1 VSKLAGLKPR
11 RRDRIMDAVEA
22 AGLDVSEW
30 AISPMGAANPK
41 YCYEWAFADEQ
52 RSNVVLCL
60 WFEDCELDPDGAV
73 VQRGNIRPLILQ
85 LEGQGTPRARR
96 ARRFDEIL
104 QDAWRLSSKIR
115 VALVDRSDAAKRKAA
130 GQDVS
135 HAAFRQLDPVAW
147 RLASYDMMTGE
158 YLLRRDPVHSEP
170 ATATDAADVD
180 GFATDV
186 EDSPDSG
193 SPNIHAGRAT
203 GQMDYVCRIV
213 YSNNG
218 WVRPAAAF
226 QEAADSFAS
235 TRGFGHEEWL
245 FRDEWTIGGWRYA
258 FLQGVNDSYER
269 LCRQGAP
276 FSVTLFT
283 RAPDVGHRY
292 VARMFGVEVLCPDDA
307 RRAVEEFRRRGWF
320 DVMRAEIAAVG
331 GRTEALG
338 DDVLATHMLNL
349 RYRPDRVER
358 LKDMP
363 VAMQDDPV
371 RRIRRYTLCGSKN
384 IGLQDQVGV
393 TGGHEPKTTAY
404 FRNGTE
410 PSWVTP
416 EHGAIQEVL
425 RRKLRD
431 EFPDAIVRCEVGG
444 VDVLLETDRERV
456 FFEVKSELCTRRVI
470 REALG
475 QVMEYAFYRPH
486 DDDLDVRL
494 VVVGRSAASSDDI
507 AYLRL
512 LKERFGIPVDYRQV
526 TIDSARTDD
535 L

>member
-1 VSKLAGLKPR
+1 MNKLAELKPR

-30 AISPMGAANPK
+30 ASSPMGAANPK
-41 YCYEWAFADEQ
+41 FCYEWAFADE
-52 RSNVVLCL
+52 RRDNVVLCL
-60 WFEDCELDPDGAV
+60 WFEDCELDSDASV
-73 VQRGNIRPLILQ
+73 VQRGNIRPLILR

-96 ARRFDEIL
+96 ARRFDELL
-104 QDAWRLSSKIR
+104 QDAWRLGSRIR
-115 VALVDRSDAAKRKAA
+115 VALVDRSDAAKRDTA

-147 RLASYDMMTGE
+147 RVSSYDMMTGD
-158 YLLRRDPVHSEP
+158 YLLRRELAPSEP
-170 ATATDAADVD
+170 VSATDFPDVD
-180 GFATDV
+180 RLVHYD
-186 EDSPDSG
+186 EELPDSAP
-193 SPNIHAGRAT
+193 PNNNAGRAPE
-203 GQMDYVCRIV
+203 QMDYVCRVV
-213 YSNNG
+213 YSDNG

-226 QEAADSFAS
+226 QEASDSFAS

-269 LCRQGAP
+269 LCKERAP

-292 VARMFGVEVLCPDDA
+292 VARMFGVELLCPDDA

-331 GRTEALG
+331 GRPEALG
-338 DDVLATHMLNL
+338 DDVLAAHVLNL
-349 RYRPDRVER
+349 RFRPDRVER
-358 LKDMP
+358 LKGMP

-384 IGLQDQVGV
+384 VGLQDQVDV
-393 TGGHEPKTTAY
+393 TGGHEPKTAAY
-404 FRNGTE
+404 FRSGTE

-416 EHGAIQEVL
+416 EHGAMQERL
-425 RRKLRD
+425 RQELRT
-431 EFPDAIVRCEVGG
+431 EFPDATVRCEVGG
-444 VDVLLETDRERV
+444 VDVLLETNQVRV
-456 FFEVKSELCTRRVI
+456 LFEVKSELCPRRVI

-475 QVMEYAFYRPH
+475 QIMEYAYYRPPG
-486 DDDLDVRL
+486 DDRDVRL
-494 VVVGRSAASSDDI
+494 VIVGRSAASDDDLK
-507 AYLRL
+507 YLAL
-512 LKERFGIPVDYRQV
+512 LKEKFGIPVEYRRV
-526 TIDSARTDD
+526 TTDSSES
-535 L
+535 

>member
-1 VSKLAGLKPR
+1 MNKLAELKPR

-30 AISPMGAANPK
+30 AASAMGAANGK
-41 YCYEWAFADEQ
+41 YCYEWAFADG
-52 RSNVVLCL
+52 RRDNVVLCL
-60 WFEDCELDPDGAV
+60 WFEDCELDSDGAV
-73 VQRGNIRPLILQ
+73 VQRGNMRPLILR

-96 ARRFDEIL
+96 ARRFDELL
-104 QDAWRLSSKIR
+104 QDAWRLGSRIR
-115 VALVDRSDAAKRKAA
+115 VALVDRSDAAKRDPA

-147 RLASYDMMTGE
+147 RVASYDMMTGD
-158 YLLRRDPVHSEP
+158 YLLRRELVQSEP
-170 ATATDAADVD
+170 VAATDLSEVD
-180 GFATDV
+180 LPVRGD
-186 EDSPDSG
+186 EDIPDSA
-193 SPNIHAGRAT
+193 PHNNDVGRAP

-213 YSNNG
+213 FSDNG

-258 FLQGVNDSYER
+258 FLQGVNDSYDR
-269 LCRQGAP
+269 LCKEGAP

-331 GRTEALG
+331 GHPEALG
-338 DDVLATHMLNL
+338 DDVVAAQILNL
-349 RYRPDRVER
+349 RYRLDRVER
-358 LKDMP
+358 LKGMP

-384 IGLQDQVGV
+384 VGLQHQVDV
-393 TGGHEPKTTAY
+393 TGGHEPKTAAY

-410 PSWVTP
+410 PSWITP
-416 EHGAIQEVL
+416 EHGAMQERL
-425 RRKLRD
+425 RHELRI
-431 EFPDAIVRCEVGG
+431 EYPDATVRCEVDG
-444 VDVLLETDRERV
+444 VDVLLETDQERV
-456 FFEVKSELCTRRVI
+456 YFEVKSELCTRRVI

-475 QVMEYAFYRPH
+475 QVMEYAYYLPPG
-486 DDDLDVRL
+486 DDRDVRL
-494 VVVGRSAASSDDI
+494 VAVGRSVASDDDLK
-507 AYLRL
+507 YLDL
-512 LKERFGIPVDYRQV
+512 LKEKFGIPVEYRRV
-526 TIDSARTDD
+526 VIDSGD
-535 L
+535 

>member
-1 VSKLAGLKPR
+1 MNKLAELKPR

-30 AISPMGAANPK
+30 SSSPMGAANPK
-41 YCYEWAFADEQ
+41 YCYEWAFADDRRE
-52 RSNVVLCL
+52 NVVLCL
-60 WFEDCELDPDGAV
+60 WFEDCELDSDDVV
-73 VQRGNIRPLILQ
+73 VQRGNIRPLILR

-96 ARRFDEIL
+96 ARRFDELL
-104 QDAWRLSSKIR
+104 QDAWRLGSRIR
-115 VALVDRSDAAKRKAA
+115 VALVDRSDAAKRDAA

-147 RLASYDMMTGE
+147 RVANYDMMTGD
-158 YLLRRDPVHSEP
+158 YLLKRELVQSGP
-170 ATATDAADVD
+170 AAATDLADVD
-180 GFATDV
+180 HFAQEDG
-186 EDSPDSG
+186 EIPDSDSPNNDAD
-193 SPNIHAGRAT
+193 PAT

-213 YSNNG
+213 FSDNG

-269 LCRQGAP
+269 LCKEAAP

-292 VARMFGVEVLCPDDA
+292 VARMFGVEVLYPDDA
-307 RRAVEEFRRRGWF
+307 RRAVEEFRCRGWF

-331 GRTEALG
+331 GRPEALG
-338 DDVLATHMLNL
+338 DDVIAAHILNL

-358 LKDMP
+358 LKGMP

-384 IGLQDQVGV
+384 VGLQKEIDV
-393 TGGHEPKTTAY
+393 TGGHEPKTDAY

-416 EHGAIQEVL
+416 EHGAMQERL
-425 RRKLRD
+425 RQELRM
-431 EFPDAIVRCEVGG
+431 EFPDATVRCEVGG
-444 VDVLLETDRERV
+444 VDVLLETDQERV

-475 QVMEYAFYRPH
+475 QVMEYAYYRPPG
-486 DDDLDVRL
+486 DDRHVRL
-494 VVVGRSAASSDDI
+494 VVVGRSAASDDDLK
-507 AYLRL
+507 YLAL
-512 LKERFGIPVDYRQV
+512 LKEKFGLPVAYRRV
-526 TIDSARTDD
+526 TIDSGD
-535 L
+535 